1 VIHPGMIPDEPD
13 IRAMRI
19 VYARS
24 LEESKDRREDD
35 RPDRV
40 SDVVVGVFILGLIVV
55 SIIAMAMAPGDASA
69 ASGVNRREAALR
81 SVCPSVD
88 AMPRRSCIAW
98 LRVGQC
104 ETGDPDDRS
113 VTSESI
119 RRIRWRYDGSS
130 GYDGGLQF
138 SVRTW
143 GGNIGRVPA
152 RRLTRAQ
159 RLDRARGV
167 YSFAHRAPAS
177 VQILAADALRVRRDG
192 GGLRHWPVCG
202 SRWRG

>member
-1 VIHPGMIPDEPD
+1 MIHPGMIPDEPD

-19 VYARS
+19 VYSRS
-24 LEESKDRREDD
+24 LEESIDRREHD

-40 SDVVVGVFILGLIVV
+40 SDVVIGIFIIGLIVA
-55 SIIAMAMAPGDASA
+55 SIIAFALAPGDASA
-69 ASGVNRREAALR
+69 ASGVDRREAALR
-81 SVCPSVD
+81 SVCPRAE

-104 ETGDPDDRS
+104 ETGDPKDRS

-119 RRIRWRYDGSS
+119 RRIRWRYDGAS

-143 GGNIGRVPA
+143 RGNIGRVPA
-152 RRLTRAQ
+152 RRLTYVQ
-159 RLDRARGV
+159 RRDRARGV
-167 YSFAHRAPAS
+167 YVFAHSAPAS
-177 VQILAADALRVRRDG
+177 VQILAADALRVRRG
-192 GGLRHWPVCG
+192 GGMGHWPSCG
-202 SRWRG
+202 RRWRG